1 MENKQ
6 EYLLEATNINK
17 TFGGTKALDNVQIY
31 IKPATVHGLMGK
43 QRKNAGDG

>member
-17 TFGGTKALDNVQIY
+17 TFGGTKALDNVQI
-31 IKPATVHGLMGK
+31 
-43 QRKNAGDG
+43 